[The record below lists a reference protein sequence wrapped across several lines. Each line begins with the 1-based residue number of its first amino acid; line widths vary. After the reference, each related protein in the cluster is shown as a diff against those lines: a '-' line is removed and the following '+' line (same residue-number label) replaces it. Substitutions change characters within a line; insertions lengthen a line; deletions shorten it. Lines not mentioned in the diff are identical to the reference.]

1 MVSFLGEIKRRKV
14 FQVAAVY
21 AVVAWLVI
29 QIIDV
34 VSEPLNL
41 PDWLDT
47 VVIILLAVGFP
58 IAVVL
63 AWAFDLTPDG
73 IKAASDDQGSSV
85 PPHGTGQRL
94 NHISQGLVLLAVGF
108 LVVDQYVL
116 EPQLSMVEDD
126 SSIARPL
133 MGVSRVTITAPPD
146 GSLGGGHD
154 PPFAISPDGRQIVF
168 VVDPVDGPSQLYL
181 RSLERFVAVLM
192 PGTEDAVLPFF
203 SPDGQWVGF
212 WADGMLQKISVRGG
226 AAIKICDL
234 PIGFRGAAW
243 GPDDIIILGGNNSG
257 LARVSAGG
265 GTPVAITNIDIDR
278 GEDYHAWPDVLP
290 GGEDVLFTIHRT
302 EAGENSD
309 IAVLSLETGQWKILE
324 GTQGGMQP
332 RYVDSGHLVY
342 GRVGGLFAM
351 RFDASALTSV
361 SESAPVLNGVHTRFN
376 AGLDLADFAVSRTG
390 SLVYISAAPD
400 QNEIVWIDR
409 QGKQTS
415 LTSEKG
421 SYRYG
426 PRLSPDGKRL
436 AFSYNPGP
444 GSSDIWIQ
452 DLRRDTRIRL
462 TTDGSN
468 IRPIWT
474 PDSSRVTFA
483 SFKFGSFN
491 LYWKPADLSA
501 EAVPLLTREYGQ
513 TPVSWS
519 PDGQFLAFIER
530 NPDSGDDI
538 WVLHRD
544 VAEPEP
550 VIVTPFNDRSP
561 AFSPDGR
568 WLAYQSDESGRYEVY
583 VQQYPDPG
591 PRWAISAE
599 GGEDPVWS
607 PNGGELFYRAGD
619 SMMSVEVETTPVF
632 ASGVPSILFKLPF
645 SPYYEYDVT
654 RDGSQFVM
662 VTGNQEASVELNLV
676 LGWIEELNRLV
687 PPTG

>member
-1 MVSFLGEIKRRKV
+1 MSFLGEIKRRKV

-21 AVVAWLVI
+21 AVVAWLTI

-47 VVIILLAVGFP
+47 VVIVLLAVGFP

-63 AWAFDLTPDG
+63 AWAFDLTPEG
-73 IKAASDDQGSSV
+73 IKAASDVQGSSV
-85 PPHGTGQRL
+85 PPQGAGQRL

-126 SSIARPL
+126 GSIARPL
-133 MGVSRVTITAPPD
+133 MGVSRVTITVPSKGA
-146 GSLGGGHD
+146 LGGGDD
-154 PPFAISPDGRQIVF
+154 PPVAISPDGRQIVF

-181 RSLERFVAVLM
+181 RSLERFEAVSM
-192 PGTEDAVLPFF
+192 PGTEDAELPFF

-212 WADGMLQKISVRGG
+212 WADGMLKKVSVRGG
-226 AAIKICDL
+226 APIKICDL
-234 PIGFRGAAW
+234 PIGFRGAGW
-243 GPDDIIILGGNNSG
+243 GPDDFIILGGNNSG

-278 GEDYHAWPDVLP
+278 GEDYHAWPDVMP

-302 EAGENSD
+302 EAGDNSD
-309 IAVLSLETGQWKILE
+309 IAALSLETGQWKILE

-332 RYVDSGHLVY
+332 RYVDSSHLVY

-351 RFDASALTSV
+351 RFDASALRPV
-361 SESAPVLNGVHTRFN
+361 SESAPMLNGVHTRFN

-390 SLVYISAAPD
+390 SLVYVSAAPD
-400 QNEIVWIDR
+400 QNEIVLINR
-409 QGKQTS
+409 QGKQTL

-421 SYRYG
+421 SYRYR
-426 PRLSPDGKRL
+426 PHLSPDGERL

-444 GSSDIWIQ
+444 GTSDIWIQ

-468 IRPIWT
+468 IHPIWT

-513 TPVSWS
+513 FPLSWS
-519 PDGQFLAFIER
+519 PDGRFLAFVEE

-538 WVLHRD
+538 WVLYRD
-544 VAEPEP
+544 VAEPDP
-550 VIVTPFNDRSP
+550 VVVTPFNDRSP

-583 VQQYPDPG
+583 VQQYPGPG
-591 PRWAISAE
+591 ARWAISTE
-599 GGEDPVWS
+599 GGEHPVWS

-632 ASGVPSILFKLPF
+632 ASGVPSVLFKLPY

-654 RDGSQFVM
+654 RDGSQFAM
-662 VTGNQEASVELNLV
+662 VTGNQEALVELHLV
-676 LGWIEELNRLV
+676 LGWLEELNRLV
-687 PPTG
+687 PPTE

>member
-1 MVSFLGEIKRRKV
+1 MSFLGEIKRRKV

-21 AVVAWLVI
+21 AVVAWLTI

-47 VVIILLAVGFP
+47 VVIVLLAVGFP

-63 AWAFDLTPDG
+63 AWAFDLTPEG
-73 IKAASDDQGSSV
+73 IKAASDVQGSSV
-85 PPHGTGQRL
+85 PPQGAGQRL

-116 EPQLSMVEDD
+116 EPQLSMIEDD
-126 SSIARPL
+126 GSIARPL
-133 MGVSRVTITAPPD
+133 MGVSRVTITVPSKGA
-146 GSLGGGHD
+146 LGGGGD
-154 PPFAISPDGRQIVF
+154 PPVAISPDGRQIVF
-168 VVDPVDGPSQLYL
+168 VVDPVDGPPQLYL
-181 RSLERFVAVLM
+181 RSLERFEAVSM

-212 WADGMLQKISVRGG
+212 WADGVLQKVSVRGG
-226 AAIKICDL
+226 APVKICDL
-234 PIGFRGAAW
+234 PIVFRGAGW
-243 GPDDIIILGGNNSG
+243 GPDDIIILGGSNSG

-265 GTPVAITNIDIDR
+265 GTPVSITNIDIDR

-309 IAVLSLETGQWKILE
+309 IAVLSLETRQWKILE

-351 RFDASALTSV
+351 RFDASTLTSV

-376 AGLDLADFAVSRTG
+376 AGLTLSDFAVSRTG
-390 SLVYISAAPD
+390 TLVYVSASPD
-400 QNEIVWIDR
+400 QNEIVLIDR
-409 QGKQTS
+409 QGKQTL

-421 SYRYG
+421 SYRYR
-426 PRLSPDGKRL
+426 PHLSPDGERL
-436 AFSYNPGP
+436 AFSYNLGS

-462 TTDGSN
+462 TTDGGN

-501 EAVPLLTREYGQ
+501 AAVPLLTREYGQ
-513 TPVSWS
+513 FPVSWS
-519 PDGQFLAFIER
+519 PDGQFLAFVEI
-530 NPDSGDDI
+530 NPDSGADI

-544 VAEPEP
+544 VAEPDP
-550 VIVTPFNDRSP
+550 VVVTPFNDRSP

-568 WLAYQSDESGRYEVY
+568 WLAYQADESGRYEVY
-583 VQQYPDPG
+583 VQQYPGPG
-591 PRWAISAE
+591 PRWAISTE
-599 GGEDPVWS
+599 GGEHPVWS

-619 SMMSVEVETTPVF
+619 SMMSVEVETAPVF
-632 ASGVPSILFKLPF
+632 ASGVPSVLFKLPY

-662 VTGNQEASVELNLV
+662 VTGNQEALVELNLV
-676 LGWIEELNRLV
+676 LGWLEELNRLV
-687 PPTG
+687 PPTE